1 MKKIALFIGLTLI
14 LVASDLKIYGIKS
27 GKIEYDHIAY
37 YLHTK
42 LTIKNGKEEGLRE
55 KVPFVD
61 KKIYVY
67 FDDYGTKVYEVA
79 YQVSKYFGKKK
90 IDPPKKLYESV
101 IKGDKVYFFERGRV
115 SSNGWYLI
123 EDCKEKEAIC
133 KKQGWYKML
142 YPKAKE
148 IGQEEIASKRATC
161 YKESAYVDE
170 CLWQNI
176 LLKQSFYST
185 RKGKRFEIEEQKVAK
200 KIETNIKIDSK
211 IFNPS
216 WLKGHK

>member
-14 LVASDLKIYGIKS
+14 LIGGDLKIYGIKS

-42 LTIKNGKEEGLRE
+42 IISKNGKEEGLRE

-67 FDDYGTKVYEVA
+67 FDDYGTKIYEVA
-79 YQVSKYFGKKK
+79 YEVSKFFGKKK

-101 IKGDKVYFFERGRV
+101 KKGDKAYFFKRGRV
-115 SSNGWYLI
+115 SSNGWHLI

-133 KKQGWYKML
+133 KKQSWYKML
-142 YPKAKE
+142 YPNAKE
-148 IGQEEIASKRATC
+148 IGQEKIAGKKATC
-161 YKESAYVDE
+161 YKESEYGDD

-185 RKGKRFEIEEQKVAK
+185 SKGKRFEIENQKVAK

-216 WLKGHK
+216 WLKEHK